1 MKIIQILYTILFF
14 SFIGNLS
21 AQTTVTGTVT
31 NEQDK
36 PIFGATVSLKNNDKM
51 VGVLT
56 DARGA
61 FELNVPQGTYN
72 FEVRFL
78 GYTSQ
83 EQTVNITSSNT
94 VDLGSIVLVEATES
108 LQNVEVVGRARTDYN
123 SDYSFSATKVAI
135 KNKELPQAITSV
147 TKELIADRLAFQLP
161 DAVKTVSNVSV
172 TGLYNHYNIRGI
184 TQGDDGQVLNGMR
197 TRQYYFLQPIT
208 SHLERVEVI
217 KGPSSVTFSSADPG
231 GTVNMVT
238 KKPLTEKR
246 SEVSLTTGSFGT
258 LRATADFTGPL
269 NDSETLLYRF
279 NAAIQE
285 ADSFR
290 DVVSNNAILLSPSLS
305 YIPDENTSL
314 NVEMIYSDAE
324 GNLDRG
330 QPIFGAIN
338 GEFDLNSTPITRNV
352 GASSDHYKNKE
363 FIFMANFSKRFARD
377 FSFNAQYMKQT
388 WDEDLAEHRVDGTI
402 VDIEG
407 NVIPTLARLRYDERQ
422 QFWETNNFSTYFTYD
437 INKGRVTNKILVGYD
452 ATRWERKI
460 GAGFLRAR
468 RYLTVDGGQSNF
480 DPANADNFQQIV
492 VDGVT
497 IPRPAA
503 AFFNLEDPFNGARNV
518 NSYNLAELSIPANLS
533 TSDGIYL
540 QNQFKLGRFSA
551 LVNLRYEWFKDIFDY
566 QADEEE
572 FKTSAFVPRLGL
584 TYEISNS
591 ISAYATYLEGFQ
603 PHTNTVSLSPTA
615 EGFFWAAS
623 PSRFDPLESSLT
635 EVGAKGEFLN
645 GKIFANLAIFN
656 ITQKNILLGDTYDL
670 ETLTTRGEQRS
681 RGFEMDISGY
691 ISPNFQLTAS
701 YGFADAEIVEDAI
714 EEFIGE
720 PIGGAPKHNA
730 NFWGRYDFNN
740 NALRGIGVGFG
751 AQYIDERF
759 TWYNPTYDT
768 NRVLLP
774 SYTVFD
780 AALYYRPNNTGIQLT
795 LKLNN
800 LFDETYWLGGLNPS
814 RLGPGAPR
822 NFLLNATYKF

>member
-1 MKIIQILYTILFF
+1 MLSNIAFGQINVKGIISDTE
-14 SFIGNLS
+14 G
-21 AQTTVTGTVT
+21 
-31 NEQDK
+31 E
-36 PIFGATVSLKNNDKM
+36 PIFGATISFFKEKTSTKNGTVSNAD
-51 VGVLT
+51 GSFS
-56 DARGA
+56 
-61 FELNVPQGTYN
+61 FELNET
-72 FEVRFL
+72 
-78 GYTSQ
+78 GYYQINVSYIGMKTLKLRKDFTQTGDYDLETILLQ
-83 EQTVNITSSNT
+83 E
-94 VDLGSIVLVEATES
+94 
-108 LQNVEVVGRARTDYN
+108 NVEHLQSVEVIGRARTDYN

-147 TKELIADRLAFQLP
+147 TKELIADRLAFQVP

-184 TQGDDGQVLNGMR
+184 TQADDGQVLNGMR

-269 NDSETLLYRF
+269 NDSNTLLYRF
-279 NAAIQE
+279 NAAFQD

-290 DVVSNNAILLSPSLS
+290 DVVNNNAILIAPSFS
-305 YIPDENTSL
+305 YIPNETTSL
-314 NVEMIYSDAE
+314 NVEMIYSNSE

-330 QPIFGAIN
+330 QPIFGSIN
-338 GEFDLNSTPITRNV
+338 GEFDLDSTPITRNV
-352 GASSDHYKNKE
+352 GASSDHYKNQE
-363 FIFMANFSKRFARD
+363 LIFMASFNKKFTKNFG
-377 FSFNAQYMKQT
+377 FNAQFMKQT
-388 WDEDLAEHRVDGTI
+388 WDEDLAEHRFGGSV
-402 VDIEG
+402 VDIDG
-407 NVIPTLARLRYDERQ
+407 NGIPTLARLRYDERQ
-422 QFWETNNFSTYFTYD
+422 QFWETDNFSTYFTYD
-437 INKGRVTNKILVGYD
+437 IKTDQITNKVLVGFD
-452 ATRWERKI
+452 ASRWERKI

-468 RYLTVDGGQSNF
+468 RYLTVDGGQANF
-480 DPANADNFQQIV
+480 DPANADNFVQIEV
-492 VDGVT
+492 NGVT
-497 IPRPAA
+497 IPKPAA
-503 AFFNLEDPFNGARNV
+503 AYFDLENPFNGARDV
-518 NSYNLAELSIPANLS
+518 GDYNLAELRIPANLT
-533 TSDGIYL
+533 TSDGIYI
-540 QNQFKLGRFSA
+540 QNQFKVGKFSA
-551 LVNLRYEWFKDIFDY
+551 LVNLRYEWFTDIFNY
-566 QADEEE
+566 KANEQE
-572 FKTSAFVPRLGL
+572 FKTSAFVPRIGL
-584 TYEISNS
+584 TYEVTKSV
-591 ISAYATYLEGFQ
+591 SAYATYLEGFQ
-603 PHTNTVSLSPTA
+603 PHTNTVSLSPSA
-615 EGFFWAAS
+615 EGFFWSTS

-635 EVGAKGEFLN
+635 EFGAKGEFLN
-645 GKIFANLAIFN
+645 GKVFANLAIFN

-670 ETLTTRGEQRS
+670 DNLTTRGEQRS
-681 RGFEMDISGY
+681 RGFEMDVSGY
-691 ISPNFQLTAS
+691 ISSNFQVMAS
-701 YGFADAEIVEDAI
+701 YGYADAEIVEDAI

-730 NFWGRYDFNN
+730 NFWARYDFMNQT
-740 NALRGIGVGFG
+740 LKGIGLGLG

-768 NRVLLP
+768 NRVVLP

-780 AALYYRPNNTGIQLT
+780 AAVFYKPNNTGIQLT

>member
-1 MKIIQILYTILFF
+1 MG
-14 SFIGNLS
+14 SVN
-21 AQTTVTGTVT
+21 AQVAVSGSVVD
-31 NEQDK
+31 EQNK
-36 PIFGATVSLKNNDKM
+36 PIFGATVALTNSENTF
-51 VGVLT
+51 GVLT
-56 DARGA
+56 DGDGA
-61 FELNVPQGTYN
+61 FELNVPQGAYQ
-72 FEVRFL
+72 FEVRYL
-78 GYTSQ
+78 GYVSQ
-83 EQTVNITSSNT
+83 QRSIDIGSSNAFVLDT
-94 VDLGSIVLVEATES
+94 IVLIES
-108 LQNVEVVGRARTDYN
+108 IEKLQSVEVVGRARTDYN

-161 DAVKTVSNVSV
+161 DAVKTVSNVTV

-208 SHLERVEVI
+208 AHLERVEVI

-231 GTVNMVT
+231 GTVNIVT
-238 KKPLTEKR
+238 KKPLREKR
-246 SEVSLTTGSFGT
+246 SEVSATTGSFGT

-269 NDSETLLYRF
+269 NESKTLLYRF

-290 DVVSNNAILLSPSLS
+290 DVVNNNAILFSPSLS
-305 YIPDENTSL
+305 YIPNENTSL
-314 NVEMIYSDAE
+314 NVEMIYNDAE

-363 FIFMANFSKRFARD
+363 FIFMANFSKKLTD
-377 FSFNAQYMKQT
+377 NLGFNAQFMKQT
-388 WDEDLAEHRVDGTI
+388 WDEDLAEHRVGGTV

-422 QFWETNNFSTYFTYD
+422 QFWETDNFSTYFTYD
-437 INKGRVTNKILVGYD
+437 LKKGKVTNKILVGFD
-452 ATRWERKI
+452 GTRWERKI

-480 DPANADNFQQIV
+480 DPENPDNFQQIV

-497 IPRPAA
+497 IPKPAA
-503 AFFNLEDPFNGARNV
+503 TFFNLEDPFNGARDV
-518 NSYNLAELSIPANLS
+518 SDYNLSELTIPANLAS
-533 TSDGIYL
+533 SNGIYL

-551 LVNLRYEWFKDIFDY
+551 LVNLRYEWFTDIFDY
-566 QADEEE
+566 EGDEEE
-572 FKTSAFVPRLGL
+572 FKTNAFVPRLGL
-584 TYEISNS
+584 TYEVTNS

-623 PSRFDPLESSLT
+623 PGRFDPLESSLL
-635 EVGAKGEFLN
+635 EAGAKGEFLN
-645 GKIFANLAIFN
+645 GRIFANLAIFN
-656 ITQKNILLGDTYDL
+656 ITQKNILLGDTFDL
-670 ETLTTRGEQRS
+670 DNLTTRGEQRS
-681 RGFEMDISGY
+681 TGFEMDISGY
-691 ISPNFQLTAS
+691 VSPNFQLVAS

-720 PIGGAPKHNA
+720 PIGGAPRHTA
-730 NFWGRYDFNN
+730 NFWGRYDFMNKT
-740 NALRGIGVGFG
+740 LRGVGLGFG
-751 AQYIDERF
+751 AQYVDERF
-759 TWYNPTYDT
+759 TWYNPAYDT
-768 NRVLLP
+768 GRVLLP
-774 SYTVFD
+774 SYTIFD
-780 AALYYRPNNTGIQLT
+780 AAVYYRPNNTGIQLT

-822 NFLLNATYKF
+822 NVLLNATYKF